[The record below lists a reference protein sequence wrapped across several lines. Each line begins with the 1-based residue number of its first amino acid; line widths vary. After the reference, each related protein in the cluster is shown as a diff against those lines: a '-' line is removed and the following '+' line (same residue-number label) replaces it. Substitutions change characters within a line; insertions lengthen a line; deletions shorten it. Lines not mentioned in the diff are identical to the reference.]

1 MNNNKISNTKVE
13 VPKGTQMNDKDY
25 INSVLSSLKEMAK
38 NYTTAMTEASNEVL
52 YEEYFNMFNNISKL
66 QRDVYEVMFQKGW
79 YSLEEAPE
87 NKINQKYNM
96 LTTEYNDLDE

>member
-13 VPKGTQMNDKDY
+13 VSKGTEMNDKDY
-25 INSVLSSLKEMAK
+25 INSVLSTLKEMSK
-38 NYTTAMTEASNEVL
+38 NYVQAMTEASNEVL
-52 YEEYFNMFNNISKL
+52 YEEYFEMFNEISKL

-79 YSLEEAPE
+79 YSLEEVDE
-87 NKINQKYNM
+87 IKINQKLNM

>member
-13 VPKGTQMNDKDY
+13 VPKGTTMNDKDY
-25 INSVLSSLKEMAK
+25 INSVLSSLKEMSK
-38 NYTTAMTEASNEVL
+38 NYVTAMTEASNEYL
-52 YEEYFNMFNNISKL
+52 CEEYFQMFNNISKL
-66 QRDVYEVMFQKGW
+66 QRDVYEVMFKKGW

-87 NKINQKYNM
+87 MKVNQKLNM

>member
-13 VPKGTQMNDKDY
+13 VSKGTEMNDKDY
-25 INSVLSSLKEMAK
+25 INSVLSSLKEMSK
-38 NYTTAMTEASNEVL
+38 NYVTSMTEASNEYL
-52 YEEYFNMFNNISKL
+52 YEEYFQMFNNISKL

-79 YSLEEAPE
+79 YSLEKAPLM
-87 NKINQKYNM
+87 KVNQKLNM

>member
-13 VPKGTQMNDKDY
+13 VPKGTTMNDKDY
-25 INSVLSSLKEMAK
+25 INSVLSSLKEMSK
-38 NYTTAMTEASNEVL
+38 NYVSAMTEASNEYL
-52 YEEYFNMFNNISKL
+52 YEEYFQMFNNISKL

-87 NKINQKYNM
+87 MKVNQKYNM

>member
-13 VPKGTQMNDKDY
+13 VPKGTTMNDKDY
-25 INSVLSSLKEMAK
+25 INSVLSSLKEMSK
-38 NYTTAMTEASNEVL
+38 NYVCAMTEASNEYL
-52 YEEYFNMFNNISKL
+52 YEEYFQMFNNISKL

-87 NKINQKYNM
+87 MKVNQKYNM

>member
-1 MNNNKISNTKVE
+1 MNNNKISNAKVE
-13 VPKGTQMNDKDY
+13 VPKGTEMNDKDY
-25 INSVLSSLKEMAK
+25 INSVLSSLKEMCK
-38 NYTTAMTEASNEVL
+38 NYTVAMTEASNEVL

>member
-13 VPKGTQMNDKDY
+13 VPKGTEMNDKDY
-25 INSVLSSLKEMAK
+25 INSVLSTLKEMSK
-38 NYTTAMTEASNEVL
+38 NYTAAMTEASNEVL

-79 YSLEEAPE
+79 YALEEAE
-87 NKINQKYNM
+87 ETKINQKLNM
-96 LTTEYNDLDE
+96 LTQEYNDLDE

>member
-25 INSVLSSLKEMAK
+25 INSVLSSLKEMSK
-38 NYTTAMTEASNEVL
+38 NYNTAMTEASNEVL

-79 YSLEEAPE
+79 YSLEEASE